1 MPPPKLLLLTG
12 PPPSAALTESSCSIH
27 NFDKPFQDLL
37 GLPAASSHSL
47 PPQTQY
53 TAWRSLPLAR
63 QPLHTGFTQAHHLQ
77 RDTPS
82 SPSFFTTADT
92 TTTHGFATAPDHD
105 GTQDV
110 LAQFC
115 EQSLAAHNSSAA
127 PDLDSFD
134 TTESASFMTTSLL
147 SEDGQPAP
155 PVPSHLSDLEDVP
168 SAKQVTSLQPQT
180 ITLNL
185 IVGVLSVAQPRTVTT
200 KWGTALSLIEVLV
213 GDETAAGFA
222 VTFWVPVDKVAETDA
237 IQLRRQDVVL
247 MENVALH
254 VFRGKVY
261 GQSLRRGLTRLHLLW
276 RAEGGG
282 SYSTRSLTRAGG
294 DNPQVGKVRVVRDW
308 VLRFVGLDRTGRK
321 RRRGVVDW
329 DKPPD
334 HTQ

>member
-1 MPPPKLLLLTG
+1 M
-12 PPPSAALTESSCSIH
+12 
-27 NFDKPFQDLL
+27 
-37 GLPAASSHSL
+37 
-47 PPQTQY
+47 
-53 TAWRSLPLAR
+53 
-63 QPLHTGFTQAHHLQ
+63 
-77 RDTPS
+77 
-82 SPSFFTTADT
+82 
-92 TTTHGFATAPDHD
+92 
-105 GTQDV
+105 
-110 LAQFC
+110 
-115 EQSLAAHNSSAA
+115 
-127 PDLDSFD
+127 
-134 TTESASFMTTSLL
+134 
-147 SEDGQPAP
+147 
-155 PVPSHLSDLEDVP
+155 PSHLSDLEDVP

-222 VTFWVPVDKVAETDA
+222 VTFWVPVDKVAESDA
-237 IQLRRQDVVL
+237 VKLRRQDVVL

-276 RAEGGG
+276 RGEGGG